1 MDIVT
6 QLTAA
11 CTKDNPDERCT
22 FAEVFFCFATF
33 VFSDDSMSPIFK
45 QKLSLTPTTTVC

>member
-6 QLTAA
+6 RLTAA

-22 FAEVFFCFATF
+22 FAEVRFLCAIDFW
-33 VFSDDSMSPIFK
+33 MIR
-45 QKLSLTPTTTVC
+45 